1 MGVTRRRTEDTTPHP
16 TPLPTPHPWPAVAP
30 ARPGEPLLGRRQ
42 ELTELRRTLGSAR
55 LVTLTGPAG
64 IGKTTL
70 ARAAAA
76 DHERARREET
86 WALDLADLVDPDLL
100 GHSVAGAFGV
110 RLPYGAASAG
120 DVAAAVADRPGLL
133 VLDGCATMLDAAAEL
148 VTVLLAAAPRLRVL
162 VTSPRQLGVTGEVVV
177 PVGPLP
183 ADEAQA
189 LFAARAAAALPAFR
203 LTEDNAAAVAGL
215 CEALEGVPLAVEL
228 AAARILVLSPQ
239 GILDRLC
246 NRLGDRQRLLAKGA
260 RDAPPRQRSLRA
272 SLEASNDLCTPEE
285 RLLWARLS
293 VFTGGFP
300 LEAAEVV
307 CAGDGVDGADVLD
320 LVDGLLEKSVL
331 TREDDGATY
340 VRFRMLESLREYAA
354 EQLTAEQQQ
363 AGRDRHL
370 AWCAGLVRAATDAS
384 FGPEQAE
391 WYRTLR
397 REHGNLREALRHA
410 VGDPRDAGKAL
421 AMVTALEP
429 YWTVTG
435 RLSEARH
442 WLARASASAENAGA
456 EADAGTRGRALA
468 MAAWTATLQGEP
480 ATGRA
485 LLDEAAALLAGGA
498 ADDAVGARVLV
509 ARAVETSWRGSP
521 AEALAPL
528 EQAVTAARA
537 AGDRP
542 LEATALLVLALCRS
556 FAGDLD
562 GAGAAL
568 QACVDLTG
576 AAGEVHVRSYAL
588 AALGMLALLR
598 GAPDAAADLERRALE
613 MTTDLGDRSATAFV
627 LEVLAWVAAA
637 ERRRERAA
645 TLLGAA
651 DALWRHLGVDP
662 DTVPYLSAN
671 RRHSE
676 EHAGIDRGDA
686 GFRTAFGR
694 GAALPD
700 EQVLALAL
708 GQTPVEEAPE
718 EEVPLTR
725 RELQVANLVGCGLSN
740 REIAEQLKISQRT
753 VESHVEN
760 TLRKLGFGSRTQV
773 AAWVAERE
781 ARRR

>member
-1 MGVTRRRTEDTTPHP
+1 MGVTRRKVEDTTPHP
-16 TPLPTPHPWPAVAP
+16 THLPTPHPWPAVVP
-30 ARPGEPLLGRRQ
+30 ARPGDPLLGRRQ
-42 ELTELRRTLGSAR
+42 ELTDLRRTLGSAR

-86 WALDLADLVDPDLL
+86 WTVDLADLVDPDLL

-110 RLPYGAASAG
+110 RLPYGAAGAG
-120 DVAAAVADRPGLL
+120 DLAAAVSDRAGLL
-133 VLDGCATMLDAAAEL
+133 VLDGCAAMLDATAAL
-148 VTVLLAAAPRLRVL
+148 VTVLLTTAPRLRVL

-177 PVGPLP
+177 PVGPL
-183 ADEAQA
+183 AAEEAQA
-189 LFAARAAAALPAFR
+189 LFAARAAAALPSFR

-215 CEALEGVPLAVEL
+215 CDVLEGVPLAVEL
-228 AAARILVLSPQ
+228 AAARVLVLSPR

-246 NRLGDRQRLLAKGA
+246 AREGDRQRLLAKGA

-272 SLEASNDLCTPEE
+272 SLEASNDLCTPQE

-300 LEAAEVV
+300 LEAAEAV
-307 CAGDGVDGADVLD
+307 CAGDGIDEADVLD

-340 VRFRMLESLREYAA
+340 ARFRMLESLREYAA
-354 EQLTAEQQQ
+354 EQLGAEQQL
-363 AGRDRHL
+363 AGRGRHL
-370 AWCAGLVRAATDAS
+370 AWCADLVRAAANSS
-384 FGPEQAE
+384 FGPAQAE

-410 VGDPRDAGKAL
+410 LGTPADAGRAL
-421 AMVTALEP
+421 EMVTALEP

-442 WLARASASAENAGA
+442 WLARVSAVA
-456 EADAGTRGRALA
+456 EADAGTRARALA
-468 MAAWTATLQGEP
+468 LGAWTATLQGEP
-480 ATGRA
+480 ATGRS
-485 LLDEAAALLAGGA
+485 LLDQAAALLAGGA
-498 ADDAVGARVLV
+498 ADDAVTARLLV
-509 ARAVETSWRGSP
+509 ARAVEVAWQGSP

-528 EQAVTAARA
+528 EQAVAAARA
-537 AGDRP
+537 AGDGS
-542 LEATALLVLALCRS
+542 LESTALLVWALSRS
-556 FAGDLD
+556 FTGDLD

-568 QACVDLTG
+568 RACVDLTG
-576 AAGEVHVRSYAL
+576 RAGEVHVRSYAL
-588 AALGMLALLR
+588 SALGMLALLR
-598 GAPDAAADLERRALE
+598 GDPDAAAALEVQALE
-613 MTTDLGDRSATAFV
+613 MTTALGDRSATAFV

-651 DALWRHLGVDP
+651 DALWRRLGVDP
-662 DTVPYLSAN
+662 DGVPYLSAN

-686 GFRTAFGR
+686 AFRAAFRR

-700 EQVLALAL
+700 EQVVALAL
-708 GQTPVEEAPE
+708 EQAPVEEEP

-725 RELQVANLVGCGLSN
+725 RELEVAGLVGCGLSN

-773 AAWVAERE
+773 AAWVVERE
-781 ARRR
+781 ARHR